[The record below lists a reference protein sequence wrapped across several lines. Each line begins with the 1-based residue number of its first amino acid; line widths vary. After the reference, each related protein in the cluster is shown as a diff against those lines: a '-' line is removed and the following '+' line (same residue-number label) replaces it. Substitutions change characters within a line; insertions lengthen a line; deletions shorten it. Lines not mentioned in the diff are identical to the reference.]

1 MTLEQDLENLRK
13 KLTGDK
19 KKDIEILFSS
29 LQRFDDRPYRDEI
42 INKISDMLHDL
53 LKGTDEKTASLLT
66 TYIQRQASAD
76 YDKKLLAIKKDVD
89 EGRYQEA
96 VDASI
101 PLEKDIIASMENGK
115 ATQCDDSLSFRF
127 YFSAMEYDLSNR
139 FFPGNNAMLPID
151 AVSLYTL
158 RGQAYFF
165 LKEDEKAI
173 ESIRYA
179 FNFDPVS
186 VDLCFLLADI
196 EKERMN
202 GLSYLSYIERA
213 KDYLYREGDYLRYLK
228 YMAEYY
234 RVFEKDDKTA
244 DELMTLLK
252 KGKTYKGITTITKST
267 WEKEHKKIL
276 KDLNEKK
283 IELLI
288 SDNVLSTAFDCY
300 KECINADD
308 REGIN
313 YYKSLLLPL
322 IDKKKLDALSKKA

>member
-19 KKDIEILFSS
+19 KKDIEILFTS
-29 LQRFDDRPYRDEI
+29 LQKFDDRPYRDEI
-42 INKISDMLHDL
+42 INKISDMLQNL
-53 LKGTDEKTASLLT
+53 LKDADEKTSGLLT
-66 TYIQRQASAD
+66 AYIQRQASAD
-76 YDKKLLAIKKDVD
+76 YDKKLLAIKRNVD
-89 EGRYQEA
+89 EGKYQEA
-96 VDASI
+96 IDASF
-101 PLEKDIIASMENGK
+101 PLEKDILSSIENGK
-115 ATQCDDSLSFRF
+115 ATQCDDNLSFRF
-127 YFSAMEYDLSNR
+127 YFSAMEYDLCNR
-139 FFPGNNAMLPID
+139 FFPGKNIMLPID

-165 LKEDEKAI
+165 LKEDEKAV

-202 GLSYLSYIERA
+202 GLSYLSDIERA
-213 KDYLYREGDYLRYLK
+213 KDYLYRESDYLRYLK

-234 RVFEKDDKTA
+234 RTFEKDDATA

-252 KGKTYKGITTITKST
+252 KGKTYKGITTVTKSN
-267 WEKEHKKIL
+267 WEKEHRRIL
-276 KDLNEKK
+276 KDLSDKK

-288 SDNVLSTAFDCY
+288 SDGVLSTAIDSY
-300 KECINADD
+300 RECVNANDN
-308 REGIN
+308 EGIN
-313 YYKSLLLPL
+313 YYKSVLLPL
-322 IDKKKLDALSKKA
+322 IDKIDLDTLVKKD

>member
-19 KKDIEILFSS
+19 KKDIEILFTS
-29 LQRFDDRPYRDEI
+29 LQRFDDRPYKDEI
-42 INKISDMLHDL
+42 INEISNMLQDL
-53 LKGTDEKTASLLT
+53 LKDTDEKTSSLLT
-66 TYIQRQASAD
+66 SYIQRMASAD
-76 YDKKLLAIKKDVD
+76 YDKKLLAIKKNVD
-89 EGRYQEA
+89 DGKYQEA
-96 VDASI
+96 VDASF
-101 PLEKDIIASMENGK
+101 PLEEDIRASIENGK
-115 ATQCDDSLSFRF
+115 ATHNDDSIIFRF
-127 YFSAMEYDLSNR
+127 YFSAMEYDLCNR
-139 FFPGNNAMLPID
+139 FFPGKNVMLPID

-202 GLSYLSYIERA
+202 GLSYRTDIERA

-234 RVFEKDDKTA
+234 RVFEKDDTTA

-252 KGKTYKGITTITKST
+252 KGKTYKGITTITKSN

-276 KDLNEKK
+276 KDLSEKK
-283 IELLI
+283 IEFLI
-288 SDNVLSTAFDCY
+288 SDNVLSTAIDCY
-300 KECINADD
+300 RECVNADD

-313 YYKSLLLPL
+313 YYKSVLLPL
-322 IDKKKLDALSKKA
+322 IDKKEIEALGKKD